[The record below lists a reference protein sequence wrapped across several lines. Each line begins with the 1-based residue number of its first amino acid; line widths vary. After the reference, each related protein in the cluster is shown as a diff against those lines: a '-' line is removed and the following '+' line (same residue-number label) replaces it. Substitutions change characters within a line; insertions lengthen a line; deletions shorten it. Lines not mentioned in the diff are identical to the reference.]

1 MRIKHAINIFAL
13 GVLSILVSCSDDK
26 EASNTGKLSVQ
37 MTDAP
42 FPTDLVK
49 EANVTI
55 DKIEIRKSEENEGSP
70 FITLSQQESSM
81 NLLELTNGV
90 TASLV
95 DLEIPVG
102 SYDLVRI
109 YVKKANVVL
118 SDGYSY
124 ELTVPSGAETGIKVF
139 INPGIEVA
147 GGLTAELL
155 LDFDVSSS
163 FVAQGDINSPA
174 GVKGFIF
181 TPTIK
186 AANLSTA
193 GRIAGTV
200 SDAMTGLEGAQVSIY
215 VENELYTTTFTNAD
229 GSYALLGLPAGTYDV
244 VVEAEGFTSNTIED
258 VEVIPANVTNKDFEL
273 IAQ

>member
-1 MRIKHAINIFAL
+1 MRIKNVISVLTL
-13 GVLSILVSCSDDK
+13 GILSVFVGCSDDHELSK
-26 EASNTGKLSVQ
+26 TGKLRVQ

-55 DKIEIRKSEENEGSP
+55 SKIEIRKSGESEGSP
-70 FITLSQQESSM
+70 FITLSQEEHSL

-109 YVKKANVVL
+109 YVKKADVVL
-118 SDGYSY
+118 SDGSSY
-124 ELTVPSGAETGIKVF
+124 DLKVPSGAETGIKVF
-139 INPGIEVA
+139 VAPGIEVA

-163 FVAQGDINSPA
+163 FVAQGDINTPA
-174 GVKGFIF
+174 GVNGFIF

-200 SDAMTGLEGAQVSIY
+200 SDALSGLEGAQVSIY
-215 VENELYTTTFTNAD
+215 VENELYTTTFTDAN
-229 GSYALLGLPAGTYDV
+229 GSYALLGLPAGSYDV
-244 VVEAEGFTSNTIED
+244 VVEAEGFTSNALED
-258 VEVIPANVTNKDFEL
+258 VEVIPANVTKKDFEL
-273 IAQ
+273 TAQ